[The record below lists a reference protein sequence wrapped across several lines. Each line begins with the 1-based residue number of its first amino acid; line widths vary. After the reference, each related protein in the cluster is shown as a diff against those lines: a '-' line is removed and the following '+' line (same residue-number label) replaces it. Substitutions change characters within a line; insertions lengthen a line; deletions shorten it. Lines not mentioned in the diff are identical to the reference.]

1 MNHRAR
7 QQVQDTGKDTGK
19 DKDVHVPHA
28 AVQACMYIYMTLH
41 VVLQLTA
48 TTAASLEPFKCTLD
62 KLVYSQYIVFEVNI
76 LMYTFVYLVYIA

>member
-7 QQVQDTGKDTGK
+7 QQVQDTGKDK
-19 DKDVHVPHA
+19 DVVHVPHA